1 MGGHSGHWCSRTQ
14 AGLGRA
20 ERLQEL
26 PILELVEAAEP
37 SNLTADC
44 LQPHL
49 KWTACSGLVPQWYR
63 SEHCSALTTKQTRRA
78 PRVQRNVC
86 NATFSGGA
94 CLRERLP
101 SDFVVDAQA
110 RLEVLRVVGCSA
122 AIVSAECRLTL
133 AQSEHTALHC
143 IGRIA
148 QHSGRHR
155 SHCCL
160 AVSPTG

>member
-20 ERLQEL
+20 ERLEEL

-63 SEHCSALTTKQTRRA
+63 RALLGFNHEADTSHTASATK
-78 PRVQRNVC
+78 RVQRNLQWR
-86 NATFSGGA
+86 GMPG
-94 CLRERLP
+94 
-101 SDFVVDAQA
+101 
-110 RLEVLRVVGCSA
+110 
-122 AIVSAECRLTL
+122 
-133 AQSEHTALHC
+133 
-143 IGRIA
+143 
-148 QHSGRHR
+148 
-155 SHCCL
+155 
-160 AVSPTG
+160 